1 MQGHYPLPLQLAD
14 SSIFASSAFLHTSH
28 DILLGI
34 GGRALSTPSPGG
46 GTPSKPIFLLS
57 RDFLPLFFCLICSI
71 CQEIT
76 SHFFL
81 FNFFLLFVSCFYTLN
96 PLLIFL
102 FKVFFFLV
110 LLFLHLRAFPNSS
123 FDIEL
128 WSRLDRDK
136 EVWRKKGIGD
146 CSLFFFFIILFPS

>member
-1 MQGHYPLPLQLAD
+1 MN
-14 SSIFASSAFLHTSH
+14 FLDVLVISQFTRKNYFSKPC
-28 DILLGI
+28 ILGI
-34 GGRALSTPSPGG
+34 ILNSWGHERGGEWECARSLPSSLAASWHQFLRHLLFYTLPMIFYWGVGGRDLSTPLPGG
-46 GTPSKPIFLLS
+46 GTSSKPIFLLS

-102 FKVFFFLV
+102 FKVFFFFLV
-110 LLFLHLRAFPNSS
+110 SCFYT
-123 FDIEL
+123 
-128 WSRLDRDK
+128 
-136 EVWRKKGIGD
+136 
-146 CSLFFFFIILFPS
+146 